1 MSSSYPPSFAPPAL
15 DLSVRVGCECVFSA
29 AAPTPILFMVKP
41 RQTPGQLVREE
52 RMHFEPGLAPSEFE
66 DDHLNTVY
74 RMVLAPGRNLLRHD
88 AIVRVPSVREDA
100 FYQDGVIPP
109 HELSPEVLRYTLPSR
124 YADSDKLR
132 NLAWEHFG
140 KVPNGLERVHAI
152 VDWTHRNVEYRT
164 GSGDDTLSA
173 SEVIA
178 RGFGVCRDFAHVGI
192 ALCRTFNL
200 PARYVTGHLPDVGV
214 VDPGCPGDFHAYFQV
229 YLAHRW
235 QTFDARWGEPR
246 IARIHIASGYDAANC
261 AFTTLYG
268 SALLE
273 RFEVWTYQVDPL
285 EVSTLDP
292 VDLRKRLDGTPTLRF
307 SSTSGSSSTSG
318 GGRAQR

>member
-1 MSSSYPPSFAPPAL
+1 MSSSYPPGYVPPPL

-29 AAPTPILFMVKP
+29 SVPTPILFMIKP
-41 RQTPGQLVREE
+41 RQIPGQLVRDE
-52 RMHFEPGLAPSEFE
+52 RMHFEPDLAPSEFE
-66 DDHLNTVY
+66 DDHQNTVY

-100 FYQDGVIPP
+100 FYLDGVVPP
-109 HELSPEVLRYTLPSR
+109 HELAPEVLRYTLPSR

-132 NLAWEHFG
+132 NLAWQHFG
-140 KVPNGLERVHAI
+140 QIPNGLERVHAI

-214 VDPGCPGDFHAYFQV
+214 VDPGAPGDFHAYFQV
-229 YLAHRW
+229 YIAHRW

-246 IARIHIASGYDAANC
+246 IGRIKIASGYDAANC

-268 SALLE
+268 SAVLE

-285 EVSTLDP
+285 EVTLLDP

-307 SSTSGSSSTSG
+307 SSKNAA
-318 GGRAQR
+318 RLAQQ